1 MKKSIIATASLVVLL
16 AVQLTADQ
24 SIENLK
30 LGKED
35 LPEGYAFGTEIMAV
49 SVQPVTFYSMP
60 DSSGL
65 MPAPVKKDFQTLL
78 YGGKPRGS
86 LLLFRYRSP
95 REAGSVKSF
104 LAGLLW
110 GDQDGPTRLH
120 PEEMYVHEDVVMI
133 FCFGYRSEESLLV
146 KKFLRDKRKIDLFTP
161 EDRFMALIAEAQK
174 FYNARDVRKGIDLLK
189 KNYDDIRDRSFGHF
203 FLAEFHYMAHEWDG
217 AKAHYQSA
225 LDLHERTNRLPDAG
239 SLWAAHHGLGISC
252 AMTGRV
258 KESVG
263 PFRKSLEM
271 ARALKRPA
279 MVSGSAYDLS
289 CSLAVLGEYDE
300 AYELLSESIRL
311 ERKYRDMA
319 RKDECFRDALAQKR
333 FRDLLGK

>member
-1 MKKSIIATASLVVLL
+1 MKKPIVLSAALILLSAMRL
-16 AVQLTADQ
+16 AADQ

-30 LGKED
+30 LGRGD
-35 LPEGYAFGTEIMAV
+35 LPQGYSFGTEITAV
-49 SVQPVTFYSMP
+49 SVQPVTFYKMP

-65 MPAPVKKDFQTLL
+65 MPVPVKKDFQAFL
-78 YGGKPRGS
+78 YEGKPRGS
-86 LLLFRYRSP
+86 LLLFQYRSGK
-95 REAGSVKSF
+95 EAASVKSF
-104 LAGLLW
+104 LGGLLW
-110 GDQDGPTRLH
+110 GAENGPNETH
-120 PEEMYVHEDVVMI
+120 PEEMYIHENVVMI
-133 FCFGYRSEESLLV
+133 FCFGYRSRESLLV
-146 KKFLRDKRKIDLFTP
+146 KGFLREKRTIDLFTP

-252 AMTGRV
+252 AMTGQV